1 MSTKMGIWRGALAGA
16 VVLLAVGTASAR
28 VIDPTGVT
36 TNESTAIVL
45 YPKLKVDLNTCV
57 AGFCSLTPESAC
69 TDNDDCQVPAVAGV
83 DTLIQLTNTSEF
95 LTKVHCFYTNTNSH
109 CSNAPET
116 ICTDANF
123 RDVCPAG
130 GLCVPGWIET
140 DFRLTLTKRQPLSW
154 SINDGLA
161 SLPLAGIPGQGNPP
175 QFNEGSIPPVL
186 EVPFTGELMCIQV
199 DVTTELPADRNDLK
213 GEASIVKTVADRIDT
228 AKYNAIGIKAIE
240 GRQDANPNVLNVG
253 GPEAEYGVINENVDP
268 PFTGCPNV
276 LTVNHFFDGANVHTH
291 GGTLVQPVETDLTVV
306 PCEHDYLTQTANA
319 PGATIQFLIYNEFE
333 QRFSTSTRVD
343 CYKET
348 PLSDI
353 DTRPGPEGD
362 AFSIFNVGVQG
373 TLSGMSRLR
382 SVAGPNVDGYDGRTI
397 LALIGENWGAGLCL
411 AGGAEQLEHNGQAA
425 HLCAT
430 DADCPVEA
438 PTCTNPFVATTAA
451 NVQFQGSRP
460 QGDRISIPLP

>member
-36 TNESTAIVL
+36 TNESAAIVL

-57 AGFCSLTPESAC
+57 AGTCSLTATAC
-69 TDNDDCQVPAVAGV
+69 TENDDCQDPAVAGV

-109 CSNAPET
+109 CSNSPAT
-116 ICTDANF
+116 ICTEANF

-130 GLCVPGWIET
+130 GLCIPGWQET

-154 SINDGLA
+154 SVNDGLS
-161 SLPLAGIPGQGNPP
+161 SLPLASTPGQGNPP

-186 EVPFTGELMCIQV
+186 EVPFTGELLCIQV

-213 GEASIVKTVADRIDT
+213 GEASIVKTVAGRVDD

-276 LTVNHFFDGANVHTH
+276 LTLNHFFDGANVVTQN
-291 GGTLVQPVETDLTVV
+291 GNQAQPVESDLTVV
-306 PCEHDYLTQTANA
+306 PCERDYLTQTANE

-373 TLSGMSRLR
+373 TITGMSRLR

-397 LALIGENWGAGLCL
+397 LALLGENWGAGLCL
-411 AGGAEQLEHNGQAA
+411 GGGAEQGGGYPMAA
-425 HLCAT
+425 AQLCAT
-430 DADCPVEA
+430 DADCPVNA